1 MIFNSRKRKLGLA
14 TGIIAGSLLLAAC
27 GDSRNADLRVI
38 HASDDAPPVNV
49 RVGKKKL
56 ISNLDYAESSGYVA
70 VRSGTK
76 KVAVEAIIPGG
87 NANVIEVKRFKFKR
101 DTRYNILAI
110 NKTADIA
117 PLVVQ
122 ETAAEPGLD
131 EIAIAVVH
139 AAPGVGMVDVY
150 VTGPNDLLNGTT
162 PTFTFDFEGVV
173 LSLIHI

>member
-27 GDSRNADLRVI
+27 DDGSMNADLRVI

-49 RVGKKKL
+49 RVGKKTL
-56 ISNLDYAESSGYVA
+56 ISDLDYAESSGYVA

-87 NANVIEVKRFKFKR
+87 NANVIEVKRFKFER
-101 DTRYNILAI
+101 DTRYNILAV
-110 NKTADIA
+110 NK
-117 PLVVQ
+117 
-122 ETAAEPGLD
+122 
-131 EIAIAVVH
+131 
-139 AAPGVGMVDVY
+139 
-150 VTGPNDLLNGTT
+150 
-162 PTFTFDFEGVV
+162 